1 MTRLAY
7 LATVI
12 FAASPTLAEKAYDRG
27 CAATSA
33 IVADAIALRAGGADQ
48 PGALAAVNAKVSDAK
63 YAATVP
69 PLLDW
74 VYTLPQDQLTG
85 EAVTA
90 YHQAC
95 LAQLG

>member
-1 MTRLAY
+1 MTRLAF
-7 LATVI
+7 LALLLC
-12 FAASPTLAEKAYDRG
+12 AASPTLADKANVRG

-33 IVADAIALRAGGADQ
+33 IVADAVALRAGGADQ
-48 PGALAAVNAKVSDAK
+48 SNALAAVQAKVTDAK

-74 VYTLPQDQLTG
+74 VYTLPQDQLTA

-90 YHQAC
+90 YKQAC
-95 LAQLG
+95 IAQLG

>member
-1 MTRLAY
+1 MIRLSY
-7 LATVI
+7 LAV
-12 FAASPTLAEKAYDRG
+12 FVLAASPTLADKAHDRG

-33 IVADAIALRAGGADQ
+33 IVADAVALRAKGADQ
-48 PGALAAVNAKVSDAK
+48 PSALAAVKAKVPDAK

-74 VYTLPQDQLTG
+74 VYTLPKDQLTD

-90 YHQAC
+90 YKQAC